1 MPAIRSSFNTSI
13 KAGNQMLQVIS
24 STSNT
29 SETVKHTKNL
39 CALVIL
45 MRWQRKLL
53 SCSSK
58 GDFKWLHSDSPNSL
72 RPRQHF
78 CSSQH
83 HGAHQ

>member
-29 SETVKHTKNL
+29 SETLKHTKNL

-45 MRWQRKLL
+45 MRWQRTAQLQL
-53 SCSSK
+53 
-58 GDFKWLHSDSPNSL
+58 
-72 RPRQHF
+72 
-78 CSSQH
+78 
-83 HGAHQ
+83 